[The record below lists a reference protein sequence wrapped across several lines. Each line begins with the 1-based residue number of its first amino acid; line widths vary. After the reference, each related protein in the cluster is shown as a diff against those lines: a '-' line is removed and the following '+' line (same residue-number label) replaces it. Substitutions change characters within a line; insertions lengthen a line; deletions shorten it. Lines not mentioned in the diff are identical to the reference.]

1 MSKRVV
7 LSSPGRVCLYGEHMD
22 WCGYH
27 VLAAAVDMRTFLQG
41 EKARNRAV
49 QVFSYP
55 PFTAYDSYDLDE
67 IAVNSDSDLKYV
79 AGVLKAFQ
87 KRRDLPYRL
96 GGMKLRFLRATE
108 VSLLP
113 ASEKNRS
120 LTDLPVKKGL
130 SSSAAMC
137 VAISAAIDIAHRR
150 GLDDQGRVKDYISKP
165 EALTFYADMAYTGER
180 KELNINCGQMDQY
193 ASAYGRILHIDC
205 TREPA
210 IIHPLKPKVDL
221 PLVIG
226 DAGPKDTQRV
236 LAWLGERFEAR
247 EPAFIEGMNNIIR
260 IVEAA
265 KDEFEKTKPDR
276 YRIGELMNENQH
288 YLSKYLKI
296 SGDCP
301 ISPSN
306 LDKLLNA
313 SLEAGA
319 LGAKVSGSGGGGS
332 MIALCQPEDVS
343 RVARAIREAGGETH
357 ISKVADEGLRVEY
370 IEV

>member
-1 MSKRVV
+1 
-7 LSSPGRVCLYGEHMD
+7 
-22 WCGYH
+22 
-27 VLAAAVDMRTFLQG
+27 MR
-41 EKARNRAV
+41 
-49 QVFSYP
+49 
-55 PFTAYDSYDLDE
+55 
-67 IAVNSDSDLKYV
+67 
-79 AGVLKAFQ
+79 
-87 KRRDLPYRL
+87 
-96 GGMKLRFLRATE
+96 LRFLRAEE
-108 VSLLP
+108 VSRLLDP
-113 ASEKNRS
+113 EKDRR
-120 LTDLPVKKGL
+120 LTDLPAKKGL

-137 VAISAAIDIAHRR
+137 VAISAVIDITHRR
-150 GLDDQGRVKDYISKP
+150 GLNDLSRAKDYVSKT
-165 EALTFYADMAYTGER
+165 ETLTFCADMAYTGER
-180 KELNINCGQMDQY
+180 KELSINCGQMDPY
-193 ASAYGRILHIDC
+193 ASAYGGVLHIDC
-205 TREPA
+205 TQEPA
-210 IIHPLKPKVDL
+210 IVHPLKPRADL

-236 LAWLGERFEAR
+236 LAWLGERFKAR
-247 EPAFIEGMNNIIR
+247 EPAFMEGMSNIVR
-260 IVEAA
+260 IVKEA
-265 KDEFEKTKPDR
+265 KDELEKAKPDR